1 MDKEKKLMRMT
12 TVDLSLDKLIPGQLK
27 YMNQYFD
34 VVGVAA
40 DTGLLQGVAEREGVR
55 VIDVPMHR
63 EIALGADMKSLVHLV
78 KLFRKE
84 RPDILHCNTP
94 KGSLLG
100 LLAGKIVGIPHR
112 VYTVT
117 GLRYQ
122 GATGL
127 LRWVLKTMERIS
139 CACATKVIP
148 EGQGVLHT
156 LQVDGITR
164 KPLAVLHHGNING
177 IDTGMY
183 SNEALAKELG
193 LTKDLD
199 RVGDGMATDE
209 VNEKNE
215 REEFWQRGVSALM
228 REKLGFTA
236 GDFVF
241 VFVGRI
247 VKDKGI
253 DELAQCMRRLDCKL
267 ILVGSFDDDDPIN
280 ELDREFLETSPKV
293 KCVGWQEDVSP
304 YLAMSDALVFPSY
317 REGFPNVPIQAGAL
331 GKPCIVTDINGCNEI
346 IKDGLNGKII
356 AAPLADGSEAM
367 TTALQ
372 NTMQWFISHP
382 EEVRRMSKNARGMI
396 TSRYEQRDVWRSIL
410 EMYRQ
415 LLDT

>member
-1 MDKEKKLMRMT
+1 MRMT
-12 TVDLSLDKLIPGQLK
+12 TVDLSLDKLIRGQLG

-40 DTGLLQGVAEREGVR
+40 DTGLLSGVAEREGVR

-84 RPDILHCNTP
+84 KPDILHCNTP

-193 LTKDLD
+193 LTEDAN
-199 RVGDGMATDE
+199 RVGDGMSTDE

-236 GDFVF
+236 DDFVF

-253 DELAQCMRRLDCKL
+253 NELAQCMRQLDCKL

-280 ELDREFLETSPKV
+280 DFDREFLETSPKV
-293 KCVGWQEDVSP
+293 KCVGWQEDVRP

-396 TSRYEQRDVWRSIL
+396 TARYEQQDVWRATY

-415 LLDT
+415 ILAT

>member
-1 MDKEKKLMRMT
+1 MDKEKKLMRLT
-12 TVDLSLDKLIPGQLK
+12 TVDLSLDKLVNGQLR

-40 DTGLLQGVAEREGVR
+40 DTGLLSGVAEREGVR

-84 RPDILHCNTP
+84 KPDILHCNTP

-193 LTKDLD
+193 LTEDAN

-215 REEFWQRGVSALM
+215 REELWQRGVSALM
-228 REKLGFTA
+228 REKMGFTA
-236 GDFVF
+236 DDFVF

-253 DELAQCMRRLDCKL
+253 NELAQCMRQLDCKL

-280 ELDREFLETSPKV
+280 DLDREFLETSPKV
-293 KCVGWQEDVSP
+293 KCVGWQEDVRP

-317 REGFPNVPIQAGAL
+317 REGFPNVPIQAGAM

-396 TSRYEQRDVWRSIL
+396 TSRYEQQDVWRATY

-415 LLDT
+415 LLAT

>member
-1 MDKEKKLMRMT
+1 MRMT
-12 TVDLSLDKLIPGQLK
+12 TVDLSLDKLIRGQLG

-40 DTGLLQGVAEREGVR
+40 DTGLLSGVAEREGVR

-84 RPDILHCNTP
+84 KPDILHCNTP

-215 REEFWQRGVSALM
+215 REELWQRGVSALM
-228 REKLGFTA
+228 REKMGFTA
-236 GDFVF
+236 DDFVF

-253 DELAQCMRRLDCKL
+253 NELAQCMRQLDCKL

-280 ELDREFLETSPKV
+280 DFDREFLETSPKV
-293 KCVGWQEDVSP
+293 KCVGWQEDVRP

-356 AAPLADGSEAM
+356 AAPLTDGSEAM
-367 TTALQ
+367 TTALL

-396 TSRYEQRDVWRSIL
+396 TARYEQRDVWRATL

-415 LLDT
+415 LLAT

>member
-1 MDKEKKLMRMT
+1 MRLT
-12 TVDLSLDKLIPGQLK
+12 TVDLSLDKLVNGQLR

-40 DTGLLQGVAEREGVR
+40 DTGLLSGVAEREGVR

-84 RPDILHCNTP
+84 KPDILHCNTP

-100 LLAGKIVGIPHR
+100 LLAGKLTGIPNR

-156 LQVDGITR
+156 LQIDGITR

-183 SNEALAKELG
+183 SNEALVKELG

-199 RVGDGMATDE
+199 RVGDGMSTDE
-209 VNEKNE
+209 VNDKNE
-215 REEFWQRGVSALM
+215 REELWQRGVSALM
-228 REKLGFTA
+228 REKMGFTA
-236 GDFVF
+236 DDFVF

-253 DELAQCMRRLDCKL
+253 NELAQCMRQLDCKL

-280 ELDREFLETSPKV
+280 DLDREFLETSPKV
-293 KCVGWQEDVSP
+293 KCVGWQEDVRP

-356 AAPLADGSEAM
+356 AAPLTNGSEAM
-367 TTALQ
+367 TSALL

-396 TSRYEQRDVWRSIL
+396 TARYEQQDVWRATL

-415 LLDT
+415 LLTT

>member
-1 MDKEKKLMRMT
+1 MRLT
-12 TVDLSLDKLIPGQLK
+12 TVDLSLDKLVNGQLR

-40 DTGLLQGVAEREGVR
+40 DTGLLSGVAEREGVR

-84 RPDILHCNTP
+84 KPDILHCNTP

-193 LTKDLD
+193 LTEDAN

-215 REEFWQRGVSALM
+215 REELWQRGVSALM
-228 REKLGFTA
+228 REKMGFTA
-236 GDFVF
+236 DDFVF

-253 DELAQCMRRLDCKL
+253 NELAQCMRQLDCKL

-280 ELDREFLETSPKV
+280 DLDREFLETSPKV
-293 KCVGWQEDVSP
+293 KWVGWQEDVRP

-317 REGFPNVPIQAGAL
+317 REGFPNVPIQAGAM

-396 TSRYEQRDVWRSIL
+396 TSRYEQQDVWRATY

-415 LLDT
+415 LLAT

>member
-1 MDKEKKLMRMT
+1 MRMT
-12 TVDLSLDKLIPGQLK
+12 TVDLSLDKLIRGQLG

-40 DTGLLQGVAEREGVR
+40 DTGLLSGVAEREGVR

-84 RPDILHCNTP
+84 KPDILHCNTP

-215 REEFWQRGVSALM
+215 REELWQRGVSALM
-228 REKLGFTA
+228 REKMGFTA
-236 GDFVF
+236 DDFVF

-253 DELAQCMRRLDCKL
+253 NELAQCMRQLDCKL

-280 ELDREFLETSPKV
+280 DLDHEFLETSPKV
-293 KCVGWQEDVSP
+293 KCVGWQEDVRP

-356 AAPLADGSEAM
+356 AAPLAEGSEAM
-367 TTALQ
+367 STALL

-396 TSRYEQRDVWRSIL
+396 TSRYEQQDVWRATY

-415 LLDT
+415 LLAT

>member
-1 MDKEKKLMRMT
+1 MT
-12 TVDLSLDKLIPGQLK
+12 TVDLSLDKLIRGQLG

-40 DTGLLQGVAEREGVR
+40 DTGLLSGVAEREGVR

-63 EIALGADMKSLVHLV
+63 KIALGADMKSLVHLV

-84 RPDILHCNTP
+84 KPDILHCNTP

-127 LRWVLKTMERIS
+127 LWWVLKTMERIS

-193 LTKDLD
+193 LTEDAN
-199 RVGDGMATDE
+199 RVGDGMSTDE

-215 REEFWQRGVSALM
+215 REELWQRGVSALM
-228 REKLGFTA
+228 REKLGITSD
-236 GDFVF
+236 DFVF

-253 DELAQCMRRLDCKL
+253 NELAQCMRQLDCKL

-280 ELDREFLETSPKV
+280 DFDREFVETSPKV
-293 KCVGWQEDVSP
+293 KCVGWQEDVRP

-356 AAPLADGSEAM
+356 AAPLTDGSEAM
-367 TTALQ
+367 TTALL

-396 TSRYEQRDVWRSIL
+396 TARYEQQDVWRATL

-415 LLDT
+415 LLAT